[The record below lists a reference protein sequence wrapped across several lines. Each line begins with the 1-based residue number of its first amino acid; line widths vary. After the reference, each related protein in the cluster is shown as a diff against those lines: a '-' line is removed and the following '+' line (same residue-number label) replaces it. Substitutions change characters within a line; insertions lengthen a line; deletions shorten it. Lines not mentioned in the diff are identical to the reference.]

1 MLRLKYLNREQIVF
15 PESHDTPITG
25 YERKTSLHANVSI
38 FFPAPVGQRAK
49 KKKRKSQKQESGR
62 VQKYADPSFSQ
73 KLKLKLKLKLNLE
86 ARSWILSERLS
97 ASVGLSR

>member
-49 KKKRKSQKQESGR
+49 KKKENHKNRKVAECRNMQTQVLAKS
-62 VQKYADPSFSQ
+62 
-73 KLKLKLKLKLNLE
+73 
-86 ARSWILSERLS
+86 
-97 ASVGLSR
+97 